1 MFSSMFSWWPWD
13 AITSAEFR
21 HTRQHQA
28 HMAALAP
35 DYHPGQHHTT
45 RPVQRARRNLPVGM
59 RKREGVE

>member
-1 MFSSMFSWWPWD
+1 MVNWWRDIWD
-13 AITSAEFR
+13 AWHRARFR
-21 HTRQHQA
+21 AIRTHRA

-59 RKREGVE
+59 RKREVVD

>member
-1 MFSSMFSWWPWD
+1 MVNWWREYWD
-13 AITSAEFR
+13 AITYAEIGAMR
-21 HTRQHQA
+21 HQRA

-45 RPVQRARRNLPVGM
+45 RPVQRARRNLPVGV